1 MQKRFRSSDSNA
13 PSRRELVLLA
23 GAVSATVAGALA
35 ADAQAASIVVP
46 PATEAV
52 SPFSISL
59 PQTAIDDLK
68 RRLDSI
74 RYPERETVGG
84 WTQGV
89 PLDKAR
95 ALIEYWRDHYDW
107 RRFEARTNSFPH
119 FRTRI
124 DGLGI
129 HFIHARS
136 SHTNAMP
143 IVFTHGW
150 PGSFVEFLE
159 VIGPL
164 TEPTRFGGNADDA
177 FHVVVPSLPGFA
189 FSDKPSETGWEVER
203 IARAW
208 ATLMQRLG
216 YERWV
221 AQGGDWGSG
230 VTHALARLRPPGL
243 IAAHVNWPFVFPSKL
258 PENPTP
264 AEKRAFE
271 RAAWFQGEQSG
282 YFREQATRPQTIGY
296 ALADSA
302 AGQALW
308 IYEKFQAW
316 TDNRGNPEDA
326 LSIDAMLDDVSLYW
340 FTNTAAS
347 SARIY
352 WENTQSGRA
361 TSQLGASSCP
371 WPRQSSRGRFF
382 VRQGNGLRPSGRT
395 CFTGTSLIRAGTLLL
410 SNNRSNL
417 PRRCAKHSSHGEDDL
432 SASSRDSW
440 LLLAPGPRLER
451 AGVRQSV
458 NESMRESHA

>member
-1 MQKRFRSSDSNA
+1 MQKKFGDSELKG

-23 GAVSATVAGALA
+23 AGVASAAITGARA
-35 ADAQAASIVVP
+35 ADAQPTSIVVP
-46 PATEAV
+46 PATDAV
-52 SPFSISL
+52 SPFTISL
-59 PQTAIDDLK
+59 PQTAVDDL
-68 RRLDSI
+68 RNRLRST
-74 RYPERETVGG
+74 RYPERETVDD

-89 PLDKAR
+89 PLDKAQT
-95 ALIEYWRDHYDW
+95 LIAYWRDRYDW
-107 RRFEARTNSFPH
+107 RRFEARANTFPH

-143 IVFTHGW
+143 IVLSHGW
-150 PGSFVEFLE
+150 PGSFVEFME

-164 TEPTRFGGNADDA
+164 TEPTQFGGSADDA
-177 FHVVVPSLPGFA
+177 FHVVIPSLPGFA
-189 FSDKPSETGWEVER
+189 FSDKPSETGWDVER

-208 ATLMQRLG
+208 AMLMHRLG

-230 VTHALARLRPPGL
+230 VTHTLAHLRPPGL
-243 IAAHVNWPFVFPSKL
+243 IAAHVNWPFVFPPKM
-258 PENPTP
+258 PDNPTP
-264 AEKRAFE
+264 VEKRAFE
-271 RAAWFQGEQSG
+271 RAAWFLGEQSG

-296 ALADSA
+296 AVADSA

-326 LSIDAMLDDVSLYW
+326 FSIDAMLDDISLYW

-352 WENTQSGRA
+352 WENTQKGRA
-361 TSQLGASSCP
+361 SFSQGRIELPMAASIFPREIFCP
-371 WPRQSSRGRFF
+371 PKEWAQALWPNLFYWNELDKGGHFAAFEQPKLFVEEMRKAFKSR
-382 VRQGNGLRPSGRT
+382 
-395 CFTGTSLIRAGTLLL
+395 RA
-410 SNNRSNL
+410 
-417 PRRCAKHSSHGEDDL
+417 
-432 SASSRDSW
+432 
-440 LLLAPGPRLER
+440 
-451 AGVRQSV
+451 
-458 NESMRESHA
+458 

>member
-1 MQKRFRSSDSNA
+1 MQKRFSSSDSNA
-13 PSRRELVLLA
+13 PSRREFVLLAA

-46 PATEAV
+46 PVTEAV

-59 PQTAIDDLK
+59 PKTAIDDL
-68 RRLDSI
+68 RHRLDST
-74 RYPERETVGG
+74 RYPESETVGD

-95 ALIEYWRDHYDW
+95 ALIEYWRNRYDW
-107 RRFEARTNSFPH
+107 RRFEARANSFPH

-124 DGLGI
+124 DGLSI

-189 FSDKPSETGWEVER
+189 FSDKPSKSGWDVER
-203 IARAW
+203 IAKAW
-208 ATLMQRLG
+208 VTLMQRLG

-221 AQGGDWGSG
+221 AQGGAWGSG

-282 YFREQATRPQTIGY
+282 YFREQATRPQTVGY

-326 LSIDAMLDDVSLYW
+326 ISIDAMLDDISLYW

-361 TSQLGASSCP
+361 S
-371 WPRQSSRGRFF
+371 
-382 VRQGNGLRPSGRT
+382 
-395 CFTGTSLIRAGTLLL
+395 
-410 SNNRSNL
+410 
-417 PRRCAKHSSHGEDDL
+417 L
-432 SASSRDSW
+432 SAGRIELPMAASIFPREIFCPPKEWAEALWPNLFYWNELDKGGHFAAFEQPKLFVEEMRNAFKSRRR
-440 LLLAPGPRLER
+440 G
-451 AGVRQSV
+451 
-458 NESMRESHA
+458 

>member
-1 MQKRFRSSDSNA
+1 MQKRFRSSDSNG
-13 PSRRELVLLA
+13 PSRRELLLLA
-23 GAVSATVAGALA
+23 AGAFSATVAGAPA

-59 PQTAIDDLK
+59 PQTAIDDL
-68 RRLDSI
+68 RHRLDST
-74 RYPERETVGG
+74 RYPERETVGD

-95 ALIEYWRDHYDW
+95 ALIAYWRDRYDW
-107 RRFEARTNSFPH
+107 RRFEARANSFPH

-136 SHTNAMP
+136 SHINAMP

-164 TEPTRFGGNADDA
+164 TEPTRFGWNANDA
-177 FHVVVPSLPGFA
+177 FHVVIPSLPGFA
-189 FSDKPSETGWEVER
+189 FSDKPSEAGWEVER
-203 IARAW
+203 IAKAW
-208 ATLMQRLG
+208 VTLMQRLG

-296 ALADSA
+296 AIADSA

-316 TDNRGNPEDA
+316 TDNRGDPEDA
-326 LSIDAMLDDVSLYW
+326 LSIDAMLDDISLYW

-361 TSQLGASSCP
+361 S
-371 WPRQSSRGRFF
+371 
-382 VRQGNGLRPSGRT
+382 
-395 CFTGTSLIRAGTLLL
+395 
-410 SNNRSNL
+410 
-417 PRRCAKHSSHGEDDL
+417 L
-432 SASSRDSW
+432 SAGRIELPMAASIFPREIFCPPKEWAEALWPNLFYWNELEKGGHFAAFEQPKLFVTEMRSAFKSRR
-440 LLLAPGPRLER
+440 G
-451 AGVRQSV
+451 
-458 NESMRESHA
+458 

>member
-1 MQKRFRSSDSNA
+1 
-13 PSRRELVLLA
+13 LVLLA
-23 GAVSATVAGALA
+23 AGAASAAAAGVSA
-35 ADAQAASIVVP
+35 ADAQTRPIVVA

-52 SPFSISL
+52 SPFSISV
-59 PQTAIDDLK
+59 PQTAVDDL
-68 RRLDSI
+68 RHRLAAT
-74 RYPERETVGG
+74 RYPERETVGD

-95 ALIEYWRDHYDW
+95 ALIEYWRDRHDW
-107 RRFEARTNSFPH
+107 RRFEARANSFPH

-136 SHTNAMP
+136 SQTNAMP
-143 IVFTHGW
+143 IIFTHGW
-150 PGSFVEFLE
+150 PGSFVEFLD

-164 TEPTRFGGNADDA
+164 TEPTRFGGKVDDA

-189 FSDKPSETGWEVER
+189 FSDKPSETGWDVER
-203 IARAW
+203 IAKAW
-208 ATLMQRLG
+208 VTLMQRLG
-216 YERWV
+216 HERWV

-258 PENPTP
+258 PENPTA

-296 ALADSA
+296 AVADSA

-326 LSIDAMLDDVSLYW
+326 LSIDAMLDNISLYW

-361 TSQLGASSCP
+361 S
-371 WPRQSSRGRFF
+371 
-382 VRQGNGLRPSGRT
+382 
-395 CFTGTSLIRAGTLLL
+395 
-410 SNNRSNL
+410 
-417 PRRCAKHSSHGEDDL
+417 L
-432 SASSRDSW
+432 SAGRVELPMAASIFPREIFCPPKEWAEALWPNLFYWNELDKGGHFAAFEQPKLFVEEMRSAFRSRR
-440 LLLAPGPRLER
+440 G
-451 AGVRQSV
+451 
-458 NESMRESHA
+458 

>member
-1 MQKRFRSSDSNA
+1 MHKRFISSDLNG
-13 PSRRELVLLA
+13 PSRRDLFLLA
-23 GAVSATVAGALA
+23 AGAASATVAHVPA
-35 ADAQAASIVVP
+35 ADAQATSIFVP
-46 PATEAV
+46 SATEAV

-59 PQTAIDDLK
+59 PQTAIDDL
-68 RRLDSI
+68 RHRLDST
-74 RYPERETVGG
+74 RYPERETVSN

-95 ALIEYWRDHYDW
+95 ALIKYWRDRYDW
-107 RRFEARTNSFPH
+107 RRFEVRANSFPH

-136 SHTNAMP
+136 SHANATP
-143 IVFTHGW
+143 IIFTHGW

-177 FHVVVPSLPGFA
+177 FHVVIPSLPGFA
-189 FSDKPSETGWEVER
+189 FSDKPSETGWDAER
-203 IARAW
+203 IAKAW
-208 ATLMQRLG
+208 VTLMQRLG

-230 VTHALARLRPPGL
+230 VTHALAHLRPRGL

-296 ALADSA
+296 AVADSA

-326 LSIDAMLDDVSLYW
+326 LSIDAMLDDISLYW

-361 TSQLGASSCP
+361 SFSAGRIELPMAASIFPREIFCP
-371 WPRQSSRGRFF
+371 PKEWAEALWPNLFYWNELDKGGHFAAFEQPKLFAGEMRNAFKSRRG
-382 VRQGNGLRPSGRT
+382 
-395 CFTGTSLIRAGTLLL
+395 
-410 SNNRSNL
+410 
-417 PRRCAKHSSHGEDDL
+417 
-432 SASSRDSW
+432 
-440 LLLAPGPRLER
+440 
-451 AGVRQSV
+451 
-458 NESMRESHA
+458 

>member
-1 MQKRFRSSDSNA
+1 MKRDSEDRERAGA
-13 PSRRELVLLA
+13 PTPVYSRRRFMRI
-23 GAVSATVAGALA
+23 
-35 ADAQAASIVVP
+35 AASGGAGFLSAGLLPMSVQATAGSASPVVLP
-46 PATEAV
+46 PATADV
-52 SPFSISL
+52 VPFKVHV
-59 PQTAIDDLK
+59 PQAALEDLK
-68 RRLDSI
+68 KRLGDT
-74 RYPERETVGG
+74 RWPEKEPVTD
-84 WTQGV
+84 WSQGV
-89 PLDKAR
+89 PLAKAR
-95 ALIEYWRDHYDW
+95 ALIEYWRDRYDW
-107 RRFEARTNSFPH
+107 RRFEARANSFPH

-136 SHTNAMP
+136 SHPNAMP
-143 IVFTHGW
+143 IIFTHGW

-164 TEPTRFGGNADDA
+164 TEPTRFGGNADHA
-177 FHVVVPSLPGFA
+177 FHVVIPSLPGFA

-203 IARAW
+203 IAKAW
-208 ATLMQRLG
+208 VTLMRRLG

-230 VTHALARLRPPGL
+230 VTHALAHLRPPGL
-243 IAAHVNWPFVFPSKL
+243 IAAHVNWPFVFPPKM

-296 ALADSA
+296 AVADSA

-326 LSIDAMLDDVSLYW
+326 LSIDAMLDDISLYW

-347 SARIY
+347 SARMY
-352 WENTQSGRA
+352 WENTRSGRA
-361 TSQLGASSCP
+361 S
-371 WPRQSSRGRFF
+371 
-382 VRQGNGLRPSGRT
+382 
-395 CFTGTSLIRAGTLLL
+395 
-410 SNNRSNL
+410 
-417 PRRCAKHSSHGEDDL
+417 L
-432 SASSRDSW
+432 SAGRIELPMAASIFPREIFTPPKAWAEALWPNLFYWNELDKGGHFAAFEQPKLFVGEMRKAFKSRR
-440 LLLAPGPRLER
+440 G
-451 AGVRQSV
+451 
-458 NESMRESHA
+458 

>member
-1 MQKRFRSSDSNA
+1 MQKRFRSSDSNG
-13 PSRRELVLLA
+13 PSRRELLLLA
-23 GAVSATVAGALA
+23 AGAFSATVAGAAA

-59 PQTAIDDLK
+59 LQTAIDDL
-68 RRLDSI
+68 RHRLDST
-74 RYPERETVGG
+74 RYPERETVGD

-95 ALIEYWRDHYDW
+95 ALIEYWRDRYDW
-107 RRFEARTNSFPH
+107 RRFEARANSFPH

-136 SHTNAMP
+136 SHANALP

-150 PGSFVEFLE
+150 PGSFVEFME

-164 TEPTRFGGNADDA
+164 TEPTRFGGNAEDA
-177 FHVVVPSLPGFA
+177 FHVVIPSLPGFA

-208 ATLMQRLG
+208 AMLMHRLG

-230 VTHALARLRPPGL
+230 VTHTLAHLRPPGL
-243 IAAHVNWPFVFPSKL
+243 IAAHVNWPFVFPPKMPRQPDTGGEARVRASSMVSRRAKRVL
-258 PENPTP
+258 PRT
-264 AEKRAFE
+264 
-271 RAAWFQGEQSG
+271 SD
-282 YFREQATRPQTIGY
+282 ATSNNRY
-296 ALADSA
+296 AVADSA

-326 LSIDAMLDDVSLYW
+326 FSIDAMLDDISLYW

-352 WENTQSGRA
+352 WENTQKGRA
-361 TSQLGASSCP
+361 SFSQGRIELPMAASIFPREIFCP
-371 WPRQSSRGRFF
+371 PKEWAQALWPNLFYWNELDKGGHFAAFEQPKLFVEEMRKAFKSR
-382 VRQGNGLRPSGRT
+382 
-395 CFTGTSLIRAGTLLL
+395 RA
-410 SNNRSNL
+410 
-417 PRRCAKHSSHGEDDL
+417 
-432 SASSRDSW
+432 
-440 LLLAPGPRLER
+440 
-451 AGVRQSV
+451 
-458 NESMRESHA
+458 

>member
-1 MQKRFRSSDSNA
+1 MQKRFRSSDSNG
-13 PSRRELVLLA
+13 PSRRELLLLA
-23 GAVSATVAGALA
+23 AGAFSATVAGAPA

-46 PATEAV
+46 PAAEAV

-59 PQTAIDDLK
+59 PQTAIDDL
-68 RRLDSI
+68 RHRLDST
-74 RYPERETVGG
+74 RYPERETVGD

-95 ALIEYWRDHYDW
+95 ALIAYWRDRYDW
-107 RRFEARTNSFPH
+107 RRFEARANSFPH

-136 SHTNAMP
+136 SHINAMP

-164 TEPTRFGGNADDA
+164 TEPTRFGWNANDA
-177 FHVVVPSLPGFA
+177 FHVVIPSLPGFA

-203 IARAW
+203 IAKAW
-208 ATLMQRLG
+208 VTLMQRLG

-326 LSIDAMLDDVSLYW
+326 LSIDAMLDDISLYW

-361 TSQLGASSCP
+361 S
-371 WPRQSSRGRFF
+371 
-382 VRQGNGLRPSGRT
+382 
-395 CFTGTSLIRAGTLLL
+395 
-410 SNNRSNL
+410 
-417 PRRCAKHSSHGEDDL
+417 L
-432 SASSRDSW
+432 SAGRIELPMAASIFPREIFCPPKEWAEALWPNLFYWNELDKGGHFAAFEQPKLFVEEMRNAFKSRRR
-440 LLLAPGPRLER
+440 G
-451 AGVRQSV
+451 
-458 NESMRESHA
+458 

>member
-1 MQKRFRSSDSNA
+1 MSRLGQNGGS
-13 PSRRELVLLA
+13 SRRDLFLLA
-23 GAVSATVAGALA
+23 AGVASAAVAGAAA

-46 PATEAV
+46 PATDTV
-52 SPFSISL
+52 SPFTMSL
-59 PQTAIDDLK
+59 PQSAIDDL
-68 RRLDSI
+68 RNRLGYT
-74 RYPERETVGG
+74 RYPERETVGD

-95 ALIEYWRDHYDW
+95 ALITYWRDRYDW
-107 RRFEARTNSFPH
+107 RRFEARANSFPH

-124 DGLGI
+124 DELGI

-143 IVFTHGW
+143 IIFTHGW
-150 PGSFVEFLE
+150 PGSFVEFLD
-159 VIGPL
+159 VVGPL

-177 FHVVVPSLPGFA
+177 FHVVIPSLPGFA
-189 FSDKPSETGWEVER
+189 FSDKPSEAGWDVVR
-203 IARAW
+203 IAKAW
-208 ATLMQRLG
+208 VMLMQRLG

-230 VTHALARLRPPGL
+230 VTHALAHLRPPGL
-243 IAAHVNWPFVFPSKL
+243 IAAHVNWPFVFPPKL

-296 ALADSA
+296 AVADSA

-326 LSIDAMLDDVSLYW
+326 LSIDAMLDDISLYW

-347 SARIY
+347 SARMY

-361 TSQLGASSCP
+361 S
-371 WPRQSSRGRFF
+371 
-382 VRQGNGLRPSGRT
+382 
-395 CFTGTSLIRAGTLLL
+395 
-410 SNNRSNL
+410 
-417 PRRCAKHSSHGEDDL
+417 L
-432 SASSRDSW
+432 SAGRIELPMAASIFPREIFCPPKEWAEALWPNLFYWNELDRGGHFAAFEQPKLFAGEMRNAFKSRR
-440 LLLAPGPRLER
+440 G
-451 AGVRQSV
+451 
-458 NESMRESHA
+458 

>member
-1 MQKRFRSSDSNA
+1 MQKGFKSSGLNG
-13 PSRRELVLLA
+13 PSRRELFLLA
-23 GAVSATVAGALA
+23 AGAASATVARAPA
-35 ADAQAASIVVP
+35 ADAQAPSIVVP
-46 PATEAV
+46 PATGAV

-59 PQTAIDDLK
+59 PQTAIDDLR
-68 RRLDSI
+68 RRLASA
-74 RYPERETVGG
+74 RYPERETVDD

-89 PLDKAR
+89 PLDR
-95 ALIEYWRDHYDW
+95 ALALIAYWRDRYDW
-107 RRFEARTNSFPH
+107 RRFEARANSFPH
-119 FRTRI
+119 FRTGI
-124 DGLGI
+124 DGLGF

-143 IVFTHGW
+143 IIFTHGW

-159 VIGPL
+159 VVGPL
-164 TEPTRFGGNADDA
+164 TEPTRSGGNSDDA
-177 FHVVVPSLPGFA
+177 FHVVIPSLPGFA
-189 FSDKPSETGWEVER
+189 FSDKPSETGWDVER
-203 IARAW
+203 IAKAW
-208 ATLMQRLG
+208 AALMQRLG

-243 IAAHVNWPFVFPSKL
+243 IAAHVNWPFVFPSKV

-296 ALADSA
+296 AVADSA

-326 LSIDAMLDDVSLYW
+326 LSIDAMLDDISLYW

-352 WENTQSGRA
+352 WENTRSGRA
-361 TSQLGASSCP
+361 S
-371 WPRQSSRGRFF
+371 
-382 VRQGNGLRPSGRT
+382 
-395 CFTGTSLIRAGTLLL
+395 
-410 SNNRSNL
+410 
-417 PRRCAKHSSHGEDDL
+417 L
-432 SASSRDSW
+432 SAGRIELPMAASIFPREIFCPPKEWAEALWPNLFYWNELDKGGHFAALEQPKLFVEEMRNAFKSRR
-440 LLLAPGPRLER
+440 G
-451 AGVRQSV
+451 
-458 NESMRESHA
+458 

>member
-1 MQKRFRSSDSNA
+1 
-13 PSRRELVLLA
+13 
-23 GAVSATVAGALA
+23 
-35 ADAQAASIVVP
+35 
-46 PATEAV
+46 
-52 SPFSISL
+52 
-59 PQTAIDDLK
+59 
-68 RRLDSI
+68 
-74 RYPERETVGG
+74 
-84 WTQGV
+84 V

-95 ALIEYWRDHYDW
+95 ALIQYWADRYDW
-107 RRFEARTNSFPH
+107 RRFEARANSFPH

-124 DGLGI
+124 DRLGI

-164 TEPTRFGGNADDA
+164 IEPTRFGGTADDA
-177 FHVVVPSLPGFA
+177 FHVVIPSLPGFA
-189 FSDKPSETGWEVER
+189 FSDKPSDTGWDVER
-203 IARAW
+203 IAKAW
-208 ATLMQRLG
+208 VTLMRRLG

-243 IAAHVNWPFVFPSKL
+243 IAAHVNWPFVFPPNL
-258 PENPTP
+258 PENATP

-282 YFREQATRPQTIGY
+282 YFREHATRPQTIGY
-296 ALADSA
+296 ALADSP

-316 TDNRGNPEDA
+316 TDNRGDPVDA
-326 LSIDAMLDDVSLYW
+326 LSLDAMLDDISLYW

-347 SARIY
+347 SARLY

-361 TSQLGASSCP
+361 SFSAGRIELPMAASIFPREIFCP
-371 WPRQSSRGRFF
+371 PKEW
-382 VRQGNGLRPSGRT
+382 
-395 CFTGTSLIRAGTLLL
+395 AGTLWP
-410 SNNRSNL
+410 NL
-417 PRRCAKHSSHGEDDL
+417 FYWNELDKGGHFAAFEQPKLFAGEMRNAFKSRRG
-432 SASSRDSW
+432 
-440 LLLAPGPRLER
+440 
-451 AGVRQSV
+451 
-458 NESMRESHA
+458 